1 MVNSE
6 KTWID
11 YIKTAQLPEDY
22 QLIVGAIG
30 LANTIKLAQ
39 ALPSVYVYLKS
50 PDKLFKPAKIQFV
63 LENYNQ
69 SGPGNPFN
77 PRRMA
82 LETGL
87 SIREIYDIIGN
98 RKALSQQCGLFT
110 EEKAHE
116 K

>member
-1 MVNSE
+1 
-6 KTWID
+6 
-11 YIKTAQLPEDY
+11 
-22 QLIVGAIG
+22 
-30 LANTIKLAQ
+30 
-39 ALPSVYVYLKS
+39 
-50 PDKLFKPAKIQFV
+50 
-63 LENYNQ
+63 
-69 SGPGNPFN
+69 
-77 PRRMA
+77 MA